1 MTEINGINFS
11 ILNSDDL
18 RKYSVLNV
26 VSHDLFDKGVPKAGG
41 LCDLRLGTIDREYK
55 CQTCKQGPLQCPGH
69 FGHIELAEPVYNIL
83 CLKYIT
89 KILQSICISCSALL
103 NTCDTIVSNRKI
115 QYKLTTDSCKTKTKC
130 MKCEYVQPKIIL
142 DNYVYYIEYDT
153 EESKQKVVLP
163 TSNIL
168 CIFQKISEEDCKKL
182 GFSDNTKPSDFIL
195 TTFPVAPPQVR
206 PSIIIDS
213 SIKSQDDLTYK
224 LIEII
229 KTNNMIIKSKQSEKK
244 ENVIQELSNLL
255 QYHITTYIDNGIS
268 GIPSATQRTGRP
280 IKGVCQRLKA
290 KEGRIRGNLMGKRV
304 DFSGRTVITAEPN
317 IDLNELGV
325 PWKIATNLT
334 YPEIVTSFNKHILQE
349 YVNNGP
355 NCKFGEIGAKFV
367 FTKDGKQKD
376 LRFCNKDTPVVLNIG
391 DKVERHLKDGDL
403 VVFNRQP
410 SLHKFSMMGHKI
422 RVMPF
427 STFRMNLSATNPY
440 NADFDGDKSCHQQ
453 VAAY

>member
-1 MTEINGINFS
+1 MADIKSIDFS
-11 ILNSDDL
+11 ILNSNDL
-18 RKYSVLNV
+18 KKYSVLNV
-26 VSHDLFDKGVPKAGG
+26 ISHDLFEKGIPKSGG

-55 CQTCKQGPLQCPGH
+55 CLTCKQGPIQCPGH

-83 CLKYIT
+83 FLKYIT
-89 KILQSICISCSALL
+89 KILQSVCISCSSLL
-103 NTCDTIVSNRKI
+103 IDTDNTISNRKK
-115 QYKLTTDSCKTKTKC
+115 QFKLTTDSCKNKSKC
-130 MKCEYVQPKIIL
+130 PSCDYIQHKIIL
-142 DNYVYYIEYDT
+142 DNFVYFFQNENGEKINL
-153 EESKQKVVLP
+153 SV
-163 TSNIL
+163 SNIL
-168 CIFQKISEEDCKKL
+168 SIFMKISEEDCRKL
-182 GFSDNTKPSDFIL
+182 GFNNKTKPTDFIL
-195 TTFPVAPPQVR
+195 TCFPVAPPQVR

-229 KTNNMIIKSKQSEKK
+229 KTNNLIIKAKQSDKK
-244 ENVIQELSNLL
+244 DNIINELTNLL
-255 QYHITTYIDNGIS
+255 QYHVSTYIDNGIS
-268 GIPSATQRTGRP
+268 GIPAATQRTGRP

-317 IDLNELGV
+317 IDLNELGI

-334 YPEIVTSFNKHILQE
+334 YPEKVTDFNKNTLQS
-349 YVNNGP
+349 YVDNGP
-355 NCKFGEIGAKFV
+355 NCLFGQIGANFV

-376 LRFCNKDTPVVLNIG
+376 LRFIKDTKIELEIG

-410 SLHKFSMMGHKI
+410 SLHKFSMMGHKV

-427 STFRMNLSATNPY
+427 STFRMNLSATKPY
-440 NADFDGDKSCHQQ
+440 NADRYGNLYFQ
-453 VAAY
+453 